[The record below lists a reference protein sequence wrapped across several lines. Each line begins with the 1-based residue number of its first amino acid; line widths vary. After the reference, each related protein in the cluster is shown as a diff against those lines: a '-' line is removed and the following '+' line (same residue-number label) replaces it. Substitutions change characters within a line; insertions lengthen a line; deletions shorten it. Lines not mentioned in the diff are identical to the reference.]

1 MKKLIYAADDEKDLR
16 DVMEGFLLNAGFEVK
31 TFPTGD
37 ELYEEFRKK
46 EPDLV
51 ILDIMMPG
59 TDGLTIC
66 KKIREISNV
75 PVIILTAKE
84 GEVDYIRGFMLGG
97 DDYLIK
103 PFSPALLVVRINAL
117 LRRAEMSNGVKDN
130 NDKSVIEFGDL
141 KFSDAEH
148 TICCNGKDLGFSMT
162 EFSLLKCLLQDA
174 GTACSRDKLLD
185 EVWGIDSEDIESRV
199 TDETVRRIRHKLK
212 DAKSRVKIKAVWGY
226 GYKLEYGDHE

>member
-1 MKKLIYAADDEKDLR
+1 MKKLIYAADDEKDLL
-16 DVMEGFLLNAGFEVK
+16 DVMEGFLVNAGFEVR
-31 TFPTGD
+31 TFLTGD
-37 ELYEEFRKK
+37 ELYEAFLEK
-46 EPDLV
+46 ESDLV

-117 LRRAEMSNGVKDN
+117 LRRAEMSAN
-130 NDKSVIEFGDL
+130 NTKEIADIIEFGDL
-141 KFSDAEH
+141 RFSESEH

-162 EFSLLKCLLQDA
+162 EFSLLRCLMKEP
-174 GTACSRDKLLD
+174 GVSCSRDKLLD
-185 EVWGIDSEDIESRV
+185 EVWGIDAEDIESRV
-199 TDETVRRIRHKLK
+199 TDETVRRIRYKLK
-212 DAKSRVKIKAVWGY
+212 SSKSKVKIKAVWGY
-226 GYKLEYGDHE
+226 GYKLEVDENE

>member
-1 MKKLIYAADDEKDLR
+1 MKKLIYAADDEKDLL

-37 ELYEEFRKK
+37 ELYEEFCKK

-117 LRRAEMSNGVKDN
+117 LRRVEMSSESQN
-130 NDKSVIEFGDL
+130 KSENEVIEFADL
-141 KFSDAEH
+141 KFSEKEH

-162 EFSLLKCLLQDA
+162 EFSLLRCLLQEA
-174 GTACSRDKLLD
+174 GAACSRDKLLD

-226 GYKLEYGDHE
+226 GYKLEDGKDE

>member
-117 LRRAEMSNGVKDN
+117 LRRAEMSNSVKDN

-199 TDETVRRIRHKLK
+199 TDETVRRIRQKLK

-226 GYKLEYGDHE
+226 GYKLEDGDHE